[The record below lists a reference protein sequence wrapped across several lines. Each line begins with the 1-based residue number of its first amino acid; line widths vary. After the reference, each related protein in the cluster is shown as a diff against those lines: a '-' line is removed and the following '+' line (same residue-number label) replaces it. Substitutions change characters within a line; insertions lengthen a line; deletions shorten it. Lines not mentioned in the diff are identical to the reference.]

1 MTAVRDELQN
11 ALATVETNTAG
22 GLKRKQAPVR

>member
-11 ALATVETNTAG
+11 ALAPVETNTAG